1 MSNLSPIEPDSLSPS
16 RLLADRY
23 GLDRLT
29 RDDAALHKVLQASN
43 AQIHKLILKTLKS
56 GVEELSLDDASKIA
70 DRLTRALKTHYE
82 LLDLKGKL
90 HDKDDQDRKKIIAR
104 VGIRQTAHGQ
114 EAVAEVEVGAERD
127 SA

>member
-1 MSNLSPIEPDSLSPS
+1 MPETSLESVKPTPTQA
-16 RLLADRY
+16 LADRY

-29 RDDAALHKVLQASN
+29 KEDAALHKVLQASN
-43 AQIHKLILKTLKS
+43 AAIHRLILKTLTS
-56 GVEELSLDDASKIA
+56 ETETLNLDDASKIA

-90 HDKDDQDRKKIIAR
+90 HDKDDRRGKIIAR
-104 VGIRQTAHGQ
+104 VGIRQTPQGQ
-114 EAVAEVEVGAERD
+114 EAIAEVEIPPERD